1 MVINYG
7 KKNLYMKKNIVFVCL
22 SFSSV
27 QFFLH
32 SRVANRSQS
41 QNQQSF
47 NNQQSQETTSDI
59 SQDNNDDTQ
68 QQNPQQP
75 INNSNSYINNIKTAG
90 KVVGGLGA
98 AGAIVGTVQN
108 KMDRMAEDKEEEEKE
123 ETLSQGNELINKQV
137 QDSNPSKQIKILKG
151 PTTKRPSKVVKKKGK
166 LEKKWE
172 NFRNKYLP
180 FSGAE

>member
-1 MVINYG
+1 
-7 KKNLYMKKNIVFVCL
+7 MKKNIVFVCL

-47 NNQQSQETTSDI
+47 NNQPSQQTTSDI
-59 SQDNNDDTQ
+59 SQDNNDDSQ

-90 KVVGGLGA
+90 MVAGGLA
-98 AGAIVGTVQN
+98 AGGAIVGTVQN
-108 KMDRMAEDKEEEEKE
+108 KMDRIAETKEEDLVNDIK
-123 ETLSQGNELINKQV
+123 KQNAK
-137 QDSNPSKQIKILKG
+137 S
-151 PTTKRPSKVVKKKGK
+151 K
-166 LEKKWE
+166 LEKKWDE
-172 NFRNKYLP
+172 FRNSYLP
-180 FSGAE
+180 FKGEG